1 MMLMLLRLMCWID
14 YCCLR
19 LLPFTSA
26 VKTLELTVVTALR
39 PRCYHSVCPK
49 MCLHVALVT
58 PAFRDVTALY
68 RCSIRVGLP
77 LSHAGVVDAK
87 FANGDYPRSISEM
100 VGGSGSLGDT
110 TYVTLATNRKSN
122 TAFRLVLSDL
132 Q

>member
-77 LSHAGVVDAK
+77 LSHAGVVAVRQVRQRRLSSQYLR
-87 FANGDYPRSISEM
+87 NGGREWE
-100 VGGSGSLGDT
+100 SGRYDLR
-110 TYVTLATNRKSN
+110 YV
-122 TAFRLVLSDL
+122 SD
-132 Q
+132 